1 MENNTSPA
9 FGTVANKKK
18 IINDPVWGFLQIPD
32 ETTFDLISHPWFQR
46 LRHISQMGMSFLV
59 YPGAVHTR
67 FSHTLGCLY
76 LMQQALQ
83 GLSEKG
89 VEIQAGE
96 RQAACRA
103 ILLHDIGHGPFSHVL
118 ERHIASGLGHEDL
131 TSLFMDALNRQMDG
145 KLDTAI
151 AVFRDTYPKKFLHQ
165 LVSGQIDVDR
175 LDYLSRDSFH
185 TGVQEGTVGT
195 ERIIKML
202 NVKDDQLVVEEK
214 ALYSTEKFVLSR
226 RLMFWQVYLH
236 KTSVCAEQM
245 LVKALQRV
253 RKLLAEG
260 KEVEGSPNLMFF
272 LKQDYQREN
281 FTSRP
286 ELLERFALLDD
297 HDVWASLKSWRFH
310 PDRVLAFLSGNLLD
324 RKLFKAEI
332 SNTPFDEDYIASK
345 RSLIASKLGFEL
357 ADMDFLVIEKELTP
371 KTYNPKKEGINIL
384 GKDGKVRDI
393 TKVSEL
399 LDRHFVNKND
409 LKYFLC
415 YPKI

>member
-185 TGVQEGTVGT
+185 TGVQEGTVG
-195 ERIIKML
+195 
-202 NVKDDQLVVEEK
+202 
-214 ALYSTEKFVLSR
+214 
-226 RLMFWQVYLH
+226 
-236 KTSVCAEQM
+236 
-245 LVKALQRV
+245 
-253 RKLLAEG
+253 RK
-260 KEVEGSPNLMFF
+260 SP
-272 LKQDYQREN
+272 
-281 FTSRP
+281 
-286 ELLERFALLDD
+286 
-297 HDVWASLKSWRFH
+297 
-310 PDRVLAFLSGNLLD
+310 LLD
-324 RKLFKAEI
+324 REVRAFAPPDVL
-332 SNTPFDEDYIASK
+332 ASLPAQDLRLRGANVGQGFATGQETVGGRE
-345 RSLIASKLGFEL
+345 RSGRKPQL
-357 ADMDFLVIEKELTP
+357 DVFLETGLPT
-371 KTYNPKKEGINIL
+371 
-384 GKDGKVRDI
+384 
-393 TKVSEL
+393 
-399 LDRHFVNKND
+399 
-409 LKYFLC
+409 
-415 YPKI
+415 